1 MARGANG
8 RPRLGAVVIGAG
20 PGGLATSRELTRRG
34 VPHVVVERGR
44 LAANWRACYDSLR
57 LHTGKHLSALPGRKF
72 PREAPLFP
80 SRDDLIRYLEEY
92 ARAFGLPIREG
103 VAAVEAVPVD
113 AGWRVGL
120 EGGETL
126 EASAVVIATGIMSNP
141 HEPEIAGRDGYRGR
155 VLHSVAYKNPDG
167 FRGRRVLV
175 VGVGNSGAE
184 IASELG
190 RAGVDVTISIRSGAN
205 VVPLTL
211 FGMPIQYFA
220 WLIRPLPRP
229 AREAIAAAVRRIGD
243 ARRGPPPFPR
253 PAHSALDSIPLIG
266 FRLVDAIREGLVAV
280 RGAPAAFTPE
290 GVRFED
296 GPPEP
301 FDDVIL
307 ATGFRP
313 ALGVLG
319 DRVRTD
325 ARGFALRTDRV
336 RSADLPGLFFVGH
349 NYDSTG
355 GLRNIY
361 RDAPLAARAV
371 AAIAR

>member
-1 MARGANG
+1 MAG
-8 RPRLGAVVIGAG
+8 RSRLGAVVIGAG
-20 PGGLATSRELTRRG
+20 PAGLATSRELVRRG
-34 VPHVVVERGR
+34 IDHVVVERGR

-57 LHTGKHLSALPGRKF
+57 LHTGKHLSMLPGRRF
-72 PREAPLFP
+72 PRETPLFP
-80 SRDDLIRYLEEY
+80 TRDDLVRYLEDY
-92 ARAFGLPIREG
+92 ARAFGLPVREG
-103 VAAVEAVPVD
+103 VGAQEAVPVD
-113 AGWRVGL
+113 GGWRVRL
-120 EGGETL
+120 AGGETL
-126 EASAVVIATGIMSNP
+126 ETGAVVVATGIMSNP
-141 HEPEIAGRDGYRGR
+141 YMPEIPGREEFRGR
-155 VLHSVAYKNPDG
+155 VLHSIAYKNPDE

-190 RAGVDVTISIRSGAN
+190 RAGVEVAISIRSGAN

-211 FGMPIQYFA
+211 FGLPIQYFSWA
-220 WLIRPLPRP
+220 IQPLPRP
-229 AREAIAAAVRRIGD
+229 VRELIAATVRRIGD

-253 PAHSALDSIPLIG
+253 PRHSPLDSIPLIG
-266 FRLVDAIREGLVAV
+266 FRLVDAIREGLVAM
-280 RGAPAAFTPE
+280 RGAPAAFTPD
-290 GVRFED
+290 GMRFED
-296 GPPEP
+296 GASDP

-319 DRVRTD
+319 GRVRTD

-361 RDAPLAARAV
+361 RDAPLAAKTV
-371 AAIAR
+371 AALAR